1 MKAILAA
8 LLLCLALP
16 ASAMTASPMGQTL
29 DANTTTGALR
39 IRNDSK
45 GEKRYQVMVDMITL
59 GADGKKVFTPSTDF
73 TFFPSSVL
81 TLAPGKIQTLRW
93 KRNANQPGRE
103 AVYRVELRETPLDNA
118 DAMPIGQGASV
129 NIRPRMLLPWLFVPH
144 GAKPDLRAHREADFL
159 VLENAGTGTARLH
172 KIAYAGNKDPGP
184 QLVLPGERLRLK
196 VESSAPT
203 VSFILVGTLQTLA
216 VE

>member
-45 GEKRYQVMVDMITL
+45 GAKRYQVLIDVISI
-59 GADGKKVFTPSTDF
+59 GADGKKVFTASPDF
-73 TFFPSSVL
+73 AIFPSSVL

-93 KRNANQPGRE
+93 KRNNAQPGRE
-103 AVYRVELRETPLDNA
+103 VVYQVEIRETPLDDA
-118 DAMPIGQGASV
+118 DAVSIGQGASV
-129 NIRPRMLLPWLFVPH
+129 NIRPRMLLPWAFVPH
-144 GAKPDLRAHREADFL
+144 GAKPDLRAHREDGFL
-159 VLENAGTGTARLH
+159 VFENAGTATAGLQ

-184 QLVLPGERLRLK
+184 QLVLPGERLRIK
-196 VESSAPT
+196 TQASAPS
-203 VSFILVGTLQTLA
+203 VSFVMKGVAQTLA